1 MTIPRNFPPV
11 LPIIRIEGR
20 RGGDMLPPEVIDR
33 LRREK
38 EQEDRPALR
47 LPLYP
52 PEELHRNDPAEDDEQ
67 TCNGV
72 IVIDLL

>member
-1 MTIPRNFPPV
+1 
-11 LPIIRIEGR
+11 
-20 RGGDMLPPEVIDR
+20 MLPPEVIDR